1 MFKLN
6 IAGNWYQSEIKGGND
21 GMWLFVRR
29 PGDYKAVPLFYQET
43 MGL

>member
-6 IAGNWYQSEIKGGND
+6 IAGNWYQSEIKGGD
-21 GMWLFVRR
+21 GMWLFARR